1 MKKCVAATLAIL
13 IGISSVA
20 YGAPKTIEAFEQP
33 DFLIK
38 VNDEFKYHP
47 EGLKPLVYGDRTYLP
62 AAYIAELL
70 GAKVYFNPS
79 TKVVDITMQSNDEY
93 ETRIKELENEV
104 LSLKKKLESKNEQQL
119 TNANLKTFPVKV
131 NKNGYE
137 LTLSNFVV
145 TDDKDGRLYVE
156 LENDTTDVGV
166 RINVHETEILINGKK
181 YIPQQNFDNDISTEF
196 YEWLKIDENLENIIP
211 FRNVPSEEDIKTMK
225 IKIVVSTNQLLPQP
239 ETYTFDINLD

>member
-38 VNDEFKYHP
+38 VNNDFKYHP
-47 EGLKPLVYGDRTYLP
+47 EGLRPIVYKDRTYLP

-79 TKVVDITMQSNDEY
+79 NKVVDITVQSNEEY

-104 LSLKKKLESKNEQQL
+104 LKLKNELETKKEQQV

-137 LTLSNFVV
+137 FTLSSFVV
-145 TDDKDGRLYVE
+145 TDDNDGRLYVE
-156 LENDTTDVGV
+156 LKNKSADVGA
-166 RINVHETEILINGKK
+166 RINVHETVLLVNGKK
-181 YIPQQNFDNDISTEF
+181 YSPQPNFDNDISTNF
-196 YEWLKIDENLENIIP
+196 YEWLKIDEELENIIP
-211 FRNVPSEEDIKTMK
+211 FRNLPDEKDIKTMK
-225 IKIVVSTNQLLPQP
+225 LTMVVSTNQLLPQP